1 MKVELFSRYIDSV
14 QARFGLSNSQM
25 FGKKKQQ
32 REYVDARQML
42 YLLCER
48 SNIRVSYIKRY
59 MEEVGHK
66 VTHTTIIHGIRRA
79 KQVMKEDNGYATIVS
94 NIEKDAV

>member
-14 QARFGLSNSQM
+14 QARFGLSNKQM
-25 FGKKKQQ
+25 FAKNKRQ
-32 REYVDARQML
+32 ENVDARQML

-79 KQVMKEDNGYATIVS
+79 KQVMKEDKDYATIVS